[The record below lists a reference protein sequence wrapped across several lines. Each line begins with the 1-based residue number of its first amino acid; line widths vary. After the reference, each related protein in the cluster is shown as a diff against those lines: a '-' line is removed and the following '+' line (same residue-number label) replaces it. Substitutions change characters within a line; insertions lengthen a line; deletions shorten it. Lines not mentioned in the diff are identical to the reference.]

1 MGFFLRLI
9 LTGLGWSFGGP
20 LGGIIGYAIGSLFSS
35 GSPRV
40 IRSGVTDTFG
50 NTEEKR
56 DFNVTLLVLSAAVM
70 KADGNV
76 KRSELDYVKRFFLQ
90 NFGQQR
96 AENYI
101 KMLRE
106 ILQKDYDIYEVS
118 QQVGRYMDYSTRL
131 QLLHYLFG
139 IAEADG
145 VVSAKELHVINTISD
160 YMGITNSDFASVK
173 AMFIRET
180 DSAYKILG
188 VAPTATDDEVKRA
201 YREMAKKNHP
211 DLVSNLGDEVRQAA
225 EKKFQ
230 RINEAYREL
239 EAEGRLCHVKT
250 EVDPCH
256 ELSGIAARLEG
267 GGDELAVLRFHLF
280 DGGVFNEVDD
290 DASVSHS
297 VIRPSV
303 LLSDGF
309 TR

>member
-35 GSPRV
+35 NKPRI
-40 IRSGVTDTFG
+40 IREEVTGTFG

-76 KRSELDYVKRFFLQ
+76 RKSELDYVKRFFLQ
-90 NFGQQR
+90 NFGQER

-106 ILQKDYDIYEVS
+106 ILDKEYNIYEVS
-118 QQVGRYMDYSTRL
+118 QQVGRYMDYSSRL

-139 IAEADG
+139 IANSDG
-145 VVSAKELHVINTISD
+145 RISQEELGVINTISD
-160 YMGITNSDFASVK
+160 YMGITNSDFQSVK
-173 AMFIRET
+173 AMFIKET

-188 VAPTATDDEVKRA
+188 VDANASDEEVKRA

-230 RINEAYREL
+230 EINAAYEAIKKQR
-239 EAEGRLCHVKT
+239 
-250 EVDPCH
+250 
-256 ELSGIAARLEG
+256 GI
-267 GGDELAVLRFHLF
+267 
-280 DGGVFNEVDD
+280 
-290 DASVSHS
+290 
-297 VIRPSV
+297 
-303 LLSDGF
+303 
-309 TR
+309 

>member
-1 MGFFLRLI
+1 M
-9 LTGLGWSFGGP
+9 GLGWSFGGP

-35 GSPRV
+35 NKPRI
-40 IRSGVTDTFG
+40 IREEVTGTFG

-76 KRSELDYVKRFFLQ
+76 RKSELDYVKRFFLQ
-90 NFGQQR
+90 NFGQER

-106 ILQKDYDIYEVS
+106 ILDKEYNIYEVS
-118 QQVGRYMDYSTRL
+118 QQVGRYMDYSSRL

-139 IAEADG
+139 IANSDG
-145 VVSAKELHVINTISD
+145 RISQEELGVINTISD
-160 YMGITNSDFASVK
+160 YMGVVNSDFQSVK
-173 AMFIRET
+173 AMFIKET

-188 VAPTATDDEVKRA
+188 VDANASDEEVKRA

-230 RINEAYREL
+230 EINAAYEAIKKQR
-239 EAEGRLCHVKT
+239 
-250 EVDPCH
+250 
-256 ELSGIAARLEG
+256 GI
-267 GGDELAVLRFHLF
+267 
-280 DGGVFNEVDD
+280 
-290 DASVSHS
+290 
-297 VIRPSV
+297 
-303 LLSDGF
+303 
-309 TR
+309 

>member
-1 MGFFLRLI
+1 MCTKIQIFFFSRFLQWNYFRLHLLNFVYFCRLIKIIAMGFFLKLI

-20 LGGIIGYAIGSLFSS
+20 LGGIIGYAIGSLFSG

-40 IRSGVTDTFG
+40 IRSEVTDTFG

-56 DFNVTLLVLSAAVM
+56 DFNVTLLVLSASVM

-90 NFGQQR
+90 NFGQER

-106 ILQKDYDIYEVS
+106 ILQKDYNIYEVS

-145 VVSAKELHVINTISD
+145 VVSPQELSVINTISD

-173 AMFIRET
+173 AMFIKET

-188 VAPTATDDEVKRA
+188 IEPSATDEEVKKA

-211 DLVSNLGDEVRQAA
+211 DLVSNLGDEVRTAA

-230 RINEAYREL
+230 EINAAYETIKKQRGL
-239 EAEGRLCHVKT
+239 
-250 EVDPCH
+250 
-256 ELSGIAARLEG
+256 
-267 GGDELAVLRFHLF
+267 
-280 DGGVFNEVDD
+280 
-290 DASVSHS
+290 
-297 VIRPSV
+297 
-303 LLSDGF
+303 
-309 TR
+309 

>member
-1 MGFFLRLI
+1 MI

-35 GSPRV
+35 NKPRI
-40 IRSGVTDTFG
+40 IREEVTGTFG

-76 KRSELDYVKRFFLQ
+76 RKSELDYVKRFFLQ
-90 NFGQQR
+90 NFGQER

-106 ILQKDYDIYEVS
+106 ILDKEYNIYEVS
-118 QQVGRYMDYSTRL
+118 QQVGRYMDYSSRL

-139 IAEADG
+139 IANSDG
-145 VVSAKELHVINTISD
+145 RISQEELGVINTISD
-160 YMGITNSDFASVK
+160 YMGITNSDFQSVK
-173 AMFIRET
+173 AMFIKET

-188 VAPTATDDEVKRA
+188 VDANASDEEVKRA

-230 RINEAYREL
+230 EINAAYEAIKKQR
-239 EAEGRLCHVKT
+239 GM
-250 EVDPCH
+250 
-256 ELSGIAARLEG
+256 
-267 GGDELAVLRFHLF
+267 
-280 DGGVFNEVDD
+280 
-290 DASVSHS
+290 
-297 VIRPSV
+297 
-303 LLSDGF
+303 
-309 TR
+309 

>member
-1 MGFFLRLI
+1 MVLNKGAKIRIFFKRRSLVWIIFQLFWFILCIFVARQKQQNMGFFLKLI

-20 LGGIIGYAIGSLFSS
+20 LGGIIGYAIGSLFS
-35 GSPRV
+35 GNRPKV
-40 IRSGVTDTFG
+40 IRSEVTDTFG

-76 KRSELDYVKRFFLQ
+76 RKSELDYVKRFFLQ
-90 NFGQQR
+90 NFGQTR

-106 ILQKDYDIYEVS
+106 ILGKEYNLYEVS
-118 QQVGRYMDYSTRL
+118 QQVGRYMDYASRL

-139 IAEADG
+139 IANADG
-145 VVSAKELHVINTISD
+145 RVSQEELGVINTISD
-160 YMGITNSDFASVK
+160 YMGITNSDFQSVK
-173 AMFIRET
+173 AMFIKET

-188 VAPTATDDEVKRA
+188 IEPSATDDEVKKA

-230 RINEAYREL
+230 EINAAYESIKKQRGL
-239 EAEGRLCHVKT
+239 
-250 EVDPCH
+250 
-256 ELSGIAARLEG
+256 
-267 GGDELAVLRFHLF
+267 
-280 DGGVFNEVDD
+280 
-290 DASVSHS
+290 
-297 VIRPSV
+297 
-303 LLSDGF
+303 
-309 TR
+309 